1 MTTARNRARATGAAR
16 PAGAA
21 VAAGTPAL
29 AARTAYAARAI
40 ARAEEPLTAGTD
52 QYMRRAARALA
63 TAALAELWEASGAVA
78 EGQVLVLAGGGNNG
92 GDALLA
98 AAILARRGATVEARL
113 ATDHPHADA
122 LAEARAAGVVIADG
136 PAAEPAAEAAR
147 LDLVI
152 DGLTGIGASGPLR
165 PRAAALLAPLIAAG
179 PPGERGFRVLAV
191 DIPSGVG
198 VDDGAL
204 PGPVLA
210 ADRTVT
216 FTCPRGA
223 HLLPPAAPLNGR
235 VDVVDLGLPVP
246 TDGAP
251 LAIAPDPARL
261 APLLRVPGATDH
273 KYTRGV
279 VGIHAGSDAYPG
291 AAVLAVSGAIRAGTG
306 MARILAPRRATA
318 LVLASRPEAVPAPG
332 RCQAIVVGP
341 GTDPA
346 DEPRAEELRE
356 ALRAALRQGRD
367 EGQWAV
373 IDAGALPLLPGLAAE
388 GLACGPEHVL
398 TPHAGEAAALLA
410 GLGQPTTREEV
421 EAAPASAARGLAEE
435 TGATVVLK
443 GTPVLIARPDGAP
456 LLSLGSGP
464 GWLATAGSGDVLSGA
479 LGAVLAAV
487 RADREGARGGGG
499 EHDERGI
506 GAVSGLALGDAIAL
520 AAAVAV
526 RLHAD
531 AGRLAS
537 GEARGKEGHPIAA
550 MDVAEHLPQAR
561 QRLRARAL
569 PTPRTTKK

>member
-1 MTTARNRARATGAAR
+1 M
-16 PAGAA
+16 
-21 VAAGTPAL
+21 
-29 AARTAYAARAI
+29 
-40 ARAEEPLTAGTD
+40 
-52 QYMRRAARALA
+52 
-63 TAALAELWEASGAVA
+63 
-78 EGQVLVLAGGGNNG
+78 
-92 GDALLA
+92 
-98 AAILARRGATVEARL
+98 
-113 ATDHPHADA
+113 
-122 LAEARAAGVVIADG
+122 
-136 PAAEPAAEAAR
+136 
-147 LDLVI
+147 
-152 DGLTGIGASGPLR
+152 
-165 PRAAALLAPLIAAG
+165 
-179 PPGERGFRVLAV
+179 
-191 DIPSGVG
+191 PSVR
-198 VDDGAL
+198 DS
-204 PGPVLA
+204 
-210 ADRTVT
+210 R
-216 FTCPRGA
+216 
-223 HLLPPAAPLNGR
+223 
-235 VDVVDLGLPVP
+235 LGL
-246 TDGAP
+246 
-251 LAIAPDPARL
+251 
-261 APLLRVPGATDH
+261 
-273 KYTRGV
+273 
-279 VGIHAGSDAYPG
+279 
-291 AAVLAVSGAIRAGTG
+291 
-306 MARILAPRRATA
+306 
-318 LVLASRPEAVPAPG
+318 LVNP
-332 RCQAIVVGP
+332 
-341 GTDPA
+341 DPA

-487 RADREGARGGGG
+487 RADWEGDRG

-506 GAVSGLALGDAIAL
+506 GTVSGLALGDAIAL